1 MPTFWQ
7 EDRTKIML
15 QRYFLEI
22 AFKGTEFHGWQI
34 QPRVVTVQSTVEAA
48 LERVLRVKTA
58 VMGCGRTDTG
68 VHATQFYLHFENNGE
83 ELLDEGLMRSLN
95 GVLQP
100 DIAVKRLIPVG
111 EKTHARFDA
120 KEREYQYF
128 VHVNND
134 PFLFRRSLMLFHTL
148 DIGEMNKAALLLLG
162 KQDFSSFCRTGSDV
176 KTHLCDV
183 RKAEWIEENGRYV
196 FTISADRFLR
206 NMVRAIVGT
215 LLDVG
220 AGRMNIDQFKEVIEA
235 KDRTKA
241 SKSALACGLYLTRVD
256 YPFLKKDEFS

>member
-1 MPTFWQ
+1 
-7 EDRTKIML
+7 ML

-34 QPRVVTVQSTVEAA
+34 QPGVVTVQSIIEAA
-48 LERVLRVKTA
+48 LEQVLRVKTA

-68 VHATQFYLHFENNGE
+68 VHATQFFLHFENNGE
-83 ELLDEGLMRSLN
+83 EILGEGLVRSLN
-95 GVLQP
+95 GVLHP

-120 KEREYQYF
+120 KEREYQYY
-128 VHVNND
+128 VHENKD
-134 PFLFRRSLMLFHTL
+134 PFLAGRSLMLFHQL
-148 DIGEMNKAALLLLG
+148 DIKEMNKAAALLLG

-183 RKAEWIEENGRYV
+183 RRAEWKEENDRYT
-196 FTISADRFLR
+196 FTIIADRFLR

-215 LLDVG
+215 LIDVG
-220 AGRMNIDQFKEVIEA
+220 AGRMSIEQFKEVIEA
-235 KDRTKA
+235 QDRTKA
-241 SKSALACGLYLTRVD
+241 SKSALACGLYLTRVE
-256 YPFLKKDEFS
+256 YPFLQTE

>member
-1 MPTFWQ
+1 
-7 EDRTKIML
+7 ML

-22 AFKGTEFHGWQI
+22 AFKGAKFHGWQI
-34 QPRVVTVQSTVEAA
+34 QPEVISVQSTVEAA
-48 LERVLRVKTA
+48 LEQVLRVKTS

-68 VHATQFYLHFENNGE
+68 VHATQFFLHFENEGE
-83 ELLDEGLMRSLN
+83 EVLGEGLLRSLN
-95 GVLQP
+95 GVLHP

-128 VHVNND
+128 VHENKD
-134 PFLFRRSLMLFHTL
+134 PFLAGRSLMLFHSL
-148 DIGEMNKAALLLLG
+148 DIKGMNKAAALLLG

-183 RKAEWIEENGRYV
+183 RKAEWIEKNGRYV

-206 NMVRAIVGT
+206 NMVRAAVGT
-215 LLDVG
+215 LIDVG
-220 AGRMNIDQFKEVIEA
+220 AGRMSIEQFKEVIEA
-235 KDRTKA
+235 QDRTKA
-241 SKSALACGLYLTRVD
+241 SKSALACGLFLTRVD
-256 YPFLKKDEFS
+256 YPFLEKDEFS